1 MPANADSEPAARG
14 GEQGLLDAHP
24 FPADQGVVNAVADG
38 SGIGFSLVWLNDK
51 DGNLWMCD
59 ADSEVHLFIHHREK
73 RLLEGD
79 GTELVGLQLASEI
92 AEKVCVAYLSE
103 GGSLVGSTSDGLDS
117 DLGFVVFVRTARAS
131 SISATRRATPRCGP
145 SRRSA
150 NRSPSTASRKSPR
163 ALPPDGPICHRS
175 RNSGRGEILHPVSVL
190 TLPVRSG

>member
-1 MPANADSEPAARG
+1 M
-14 GEQGLLDAHP
+14 
-24 FPADQGVVNAVADG
+24 NAVADG

-79 GTELVGLQLASEI
+79 GTELVGLQLASGDRREG
-92 AEKVCVAYLSE
+92 VRRLSE
-103 GGSLVGSTSDGLDS
+103 RGRQPGRQHLRRARQRS
-117 DLGFVVFVRTARAS
+117 GFRCVRQGPARAS

-175 RNSGRGEILHPVSVL
+175 RNSGRGEILRAGSSSVAAIGGEVAREL
-190 TLPVRSG
+190 IEHASIQTISERIEADMRGKRGR